1 MRVRFRQ
8 VGPRAVHWAHP
19 RMPHSYAGNRSMG
32 AATQSSRELKEPV
45 VAVAAEIDGKG
56 R

>member
-1 MRVRFRQ
+1 
-8 VGPRAVHWAHP
+8 
-19 RMPHSYAGNRSMG
+19 MG
-32 AATQSSRELKEPV
+32 AATQSSREVKEPV